1 MIELTPCIWAEK
13 MPSVVA
19 FTLGR
24 GGEAGTADPYAGDTI
39 CDYTGAPP
47 AHIAANR
54 IALAE
59 ALHIAPHRIVTARQT
74 HSSEVR
80 FVDGETSLDSLIGV
94 DALVTDEPRLAI
106 GINTADCVPI
116 LLADPQHGI
125 VAAVHAGWRGTAARI
140 VRRAVEEMTLRGASP
155 ATIQAHIGAAIGIDS
170 YEVGDE
176 VVEAL
181 SGNGIAA
188 EQFARRYPSGR
199 WHVDL
204 KCHNALQLAA
214 CGIGTDRVTTDP
226 RDTFSDPSLYSA
238 RRQGIASGRNFT
250 GILLRRSLF

>member
-1 MIELTPCIWAEK
+1 

-19 FTLGR
+19 FALGR
-24 GGEAGTADPYAGDTI
+24 GGEVGNADPYAGDTI
-39 CDYTGAPP
+39 CDYTGDAPI
-47 AHIAANR
+47 HVAANR
-54 IALAE
+54 EALTA

-80 FVDGETSLDSLIGV
+80 YVDGDTLPDSLMGV
-94 DALVTDEPRLAI
+94 DALVADEPRLAI

-116 LLADPQHGI
+116 LLADPLHGI
-125 VAAVHAGWRGTAARI
+125 VAAVHAGWRGTAAGI
-140 VRRAVEEMTLRGASP
+140 ARRAVEEMTARGASP
-155 ATIQAHIGAAIGIDS
+155 SSIQAHIGAAIGIDS
-170 YEVGDE
+170 YEVGEE

-181 SGNGIAA
+181 SAGGIAV

-204 KCHNALQLAA
+204 KRHNTLQLVA
-214 CGIGTDRVTTDP
+214 CGIAADRVTTDP

-250 GILLRRSLF
+250 GILLR